1 MSWRIVVISKRA
13 KLDLQLGQMVV
24 RGEEVTKIVLS
35 EISTILIE
43 STAVSLTASL
53 IAELAKRKIKVIF
66 CDEKKNPSCEL
77 VNYYGSH
84 DTSNKVRKQINWKKN
99 TKEAVWTEIVSEKI
113 RKQKE
118 LLELLGK
125 EESDLLESYLKEI
138 AWNDGTNREGHAAKV
153 YFNALFGLEFTRT
166 EDNLINA
173 ALNYGYSIILYAFTR
188 EIVANGYITQL
199 GVFHDN
205 MFNQFNLASDLMEP
219 FRILVDRQV
228 LTMKLEQFE
237 HEEKMQL
244 VNVLNQEVQIDGK
257 IQYVNN
263 AIKIY
268 CKSIFDALSGD
279 DSSLIRFYRIENRRA
294 YVHFRKF
301 LLKNGFLMLQESVY
315 CKLALN
321 STAVNAI
328 VENIHKNKPEEGVIQ
343 LLTVTEKQYAKM
355 DIIIGELKS
364 EVLDSDERLVIL

>member
-84 DTSNKVRKQINWKKN
+84 DTSNKVRKQITWKKN

-153 YFNALFGLEFTRT
+153 YFNALFGLPVTT
-166 EDNLINA
+166 
-173 ALNYGYSIILYAFTR
+173 S
-188 EIVANGYITQL
+188 
-199 GVFHDN
+199 
-205 MFNQFNLASDLMEP
+205 
-219 FRILVDRQV
+219 
-228 LTMKLEQFE
+228 
-237 HEEKMQL
+237 
-244 VNVLNQEVQIDGK
+244 
-257 IQYVNN
+257 
-263 AIKIY
+263 
-268 CKSIFDALSGD
+268 
-279 DSSLIRFYRIENRRA
+279 ENRRA
-294 YVHFRKF
+294 YTHFRKF

-328 VENIHKNKPEEGVIQ
+328 VENIHKNKPEEGLIQ

-355 DIIIGELKS
+355 DIIIGEIKS